1 VSTAASLDRGRD
13 TPALSLTWVKLPP
26 MYSVVDDTAM
36 ALTRPS
42 GWAQWEVGTATTEAL
57 AIVAVLTTSADE
69 AMTAKNALA
78 RMKAPSFEATP
89 RS

>member
-1 VSTAASLDRGRD
+1 
-13 TPALSLTWVKLPP
+13 
-26 MYSVVDDTAM
+26 M